1 MLTNLN
7 ISGLKVEMAKQAN
20 RHVKRTLP
28 PSLSGFPGM
37 AEIKY
42 YVKATVVRP
51 QFYKENLRAVSE
63 ATLGSS
69 PALILTMLC
78 RRANL

>member
-28 PSLSGFPGM
+28 PSLTGFPGV

-51 QFYKENLRAVSE
+51 QFYKENLRAVSF
-63 ATLGSS
+63 APSRS
-69 PALILTMLC
+69 PYILLLQPTNV
-78 RRANL
+78 RN